1 MSAGYLP
8 LPMAAAVAYLRL
20 VGHGERNSASE
31 GLLDVVASALSV
43 WVPLYG
49 GEPRVR
55 LADELVAR
63 GRLCNGA
70 TRLRFRDGTPP
81 VENLAILQQD
91 LEAPACASPTRFS
104 SRRRGACRAC
114 CRLPGP
120 DFHADCWRVD
130 KAPFRRSRASIRS
143 RSNVDCA
150 RTPRMH
156 PPLWA
161 ASSAICA
168 CGTPA

>member
-1 MSAGYLP
+1 MSAEYLP

-20 VGHGERNSASE
+20 VGQEEREGASE

-43 WVPLYG
+43 WVPVYG
-49 GEPRVR
+49 GVPRVR

-91 LEAPACASPTRFS
+91 LEAGVRRLERAGVRFS
-104 SRRRGACRAC
+104 DALHEQAPR
-114 CRLPGP
+114 RLP
-120 DFHADCWRVD
+120 RV
-130 KAPFRRSRASIRS
+130 F
-143 RSNVDCA
+143 
-150 RTPRMH
+150 
-156 PPLWA
+156 PPT
-161 ASSAICA
+161 
-168 CGTPA
+168 GT

>member
-1 MSAGYLP
+1 MSAEYLP

-20 VGHGERNSASE
+20 VGHGERSSASE

-91 LEAPACASPTRFS
+91 LEAGVRRLERAGVRFS
-104 SRRRGACRAC
+104 DAILEQAPR
-114 CRLPGP
+114 RLP
-120 DFHADCWRVD
+120 RVL
-130 KAPFRRSRASIRS
+130 
-143 RSNVDCA
+143 
-150 RTPRMH
+150 
-156 PPLWA
+156 PPT
-161 ASSAICA
+161 
-168 CGTPA
+168 GT

>member
-1 MSAGYLP
+1 MSAEFLP

-20 VGHGERNSASE
+20 VGHEERESASE

-49 GEPRVR
+49 GEPRAR

-70 TRLRFRDGTPP
+70 TRLRFRDGTPA

-91 LEAPACASPTRFS
+91 LEAGVRRLERAGVRFS
-104 SRRRGACRAC
+104 DAMLEQAPRRVPRVLPP
-114 CRLPGP
+114 RL
-120 DFHADCWRVD
+120 
-130 KAPFRRSRASIRS
+130 
-143 RSNVDCA
+143 
-150 RTPRMH
+150 
-156 PPLWA
+156 
-161 ASSAICA
+161 
-168 CGTPA
+168 

>member
-1 MSAGYLP
+1 MSAEYLP

-20 VGHGERNSASE
+20 VGHGERESASE

-49 GEPRVR
+49 GVPRVR

-70 TRLRFRDGTPP
+70 TRLRFRDGTAP

-91 LEAPACASPTRFS
+91 LEAGLRRLERAGVRFS
-104 SRRRGACRAC
+104 DAMLEEAPRRVPRVLPP
-114 CRLPGP
+114 RL
-120 DFHADCWRVD
+120 
-130 KAPFRRSRASIRS
+130 
-143 RSNVDCA
+143 
-150 RTPRMH
+150 
-156 PPLWA
+156 
-161 ASSAICA
+161 
-168 CGTPA
+168 